1 VEITKCSRTL
11 DKKKPMQTPEILT
24 QLVAT
29 GMESGNFN
37 NLIKA
42 LSNKYLLHKV
52 SLGKLKGIKNEGVR
66 L

>member
-1 VEITKCSRTL
+1 
-11 DKKKPMQTPEILT
+11 MQTPEILT

-42 LSNKYLLHKV
+42 LSNKYLLHK
-52 SLGKLKGIKNEGVR
+52 SITRKIKGDQK
-66 L
+66 